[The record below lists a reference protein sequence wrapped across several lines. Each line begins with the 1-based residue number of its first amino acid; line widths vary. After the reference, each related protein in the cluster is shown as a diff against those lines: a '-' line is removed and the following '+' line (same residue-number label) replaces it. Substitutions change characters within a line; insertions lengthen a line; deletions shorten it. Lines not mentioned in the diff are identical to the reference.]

1 MVGAV
6 VTPSPAAARF
16 ELSEQTIWPG
26 CQEIEVRGE
35 LDLAVGEE
43 LREALNR
50 ALESRFHVLVDL
62 SACEF
67 IDVSGVEVLVQGH
80 ERLSAH
86 GLQLLLY
93 GVTGQVRRVL
103 AVTGLSG
110 ANHSL
115 VDAGEAAPL
124 AAAA

>member
-1 MVGAV
+1 VVG
-6 VTPSPAAARF
+6 PSPTASGF
-16 ELSEQTIWPG
+16 ELSEQSIWPG
-26 CQEIEVRGE
+26 CQEIDVAGE
-35 LDLAVGEE
+35 LDLAVDEE
-43 LREALNR
+43 LRAALDR
-50 ALESRFHVLVDL
+50 AVEKRLHVLVDL

-80 ERLSAH
+80 ERLAAH

-93 GVTGQVRRVL
+93 GVGGQVRRML

-115 VDAGEAAPL
+115 LDAGPTRAL
-124 AAAA
+124 AAVA

>member
-1 MVGAV
+1 V
-6 VTPSPAAARF
+6 
-16 ELSEQTIWPG
+16 
-26 CQEIEVRGE
+26 GE
-35 LDLAVGEE
+35 LDLAVGGE
-43 LREALNR
+43 LRAALDR
-50 ALESRFHVLVDL
+50 AVEKRLHVLVDL

-67 IDVSGVEVLVQGH
+67 IDVSGVEALVQGH

-93 GVTGQVRRVL
+93 GVGGQVRRML

-115 VDAGEAAPL
+115 LDVGPTGAL
-124 AAAA
+124 AAVA

>member
-1 MVGAV
+1 
-6 VTPSPAAARF
+6 VTVPSPTAPGFA
-16 ELSEQTIWPG
+16 LSEQTIWPG
-26 CQEIEVRGE
+26 CLEINVAGE
-35 LDLAVGEE
+35 LDLAVAEE
-43 LREALNR
+43 LRAALDR
-50 ALESRFHVLVDL
+50 AMEKRLHVLVDL

-67 IDVSGVEVLVQGH
+67 IDVSGVEALLQGH
-80 ERLSAH
+80 ERLAAH

-93 GVTGQVRRVL
+93 GVGGQVRRML

-115 VDAGEAAPL
+115 LDAGQTGAL